1 MRRSLPDITQ
11 ELLQILLIL
20 KYVLVKVC
28 HLSNAHNLTA
38 LLEEYRYA
46 NILGKGHQGVEV
58 A

>member
-28 HLSNAHNLTA
+28 HLSNTHNLTA
-38 LLEEYRYA
+38 LLEKYRYA
-46 NILGKGHQGVEV
+46 NILGKRH
-58 A
+58 